1 MSPYRVRSS
10 MLKGI
15 QADSGRVVGEQE
27 EKKPCP
33 GVSRKSLGKQTTWL
47 LDGMEPSSGLWEA

>member
-1 MSPYRVRSS
+1 MSLYRVWSS

-15 QADSGRVVGEQE
+15 QADSGRVVGKQE

-33 GVSRKSLGKQTTWL
+33 DVSRKSLGEQTTWL
-47 LDGMEPSSGLWEA
+47 LDGMESSSGLWEA